1 MKRKNPV
8 IMKHLSF
15 LLLYFVLLLLFFSL
29 VIICWCIHLLSVP
42 VLMGCTD
49 SMISDSIT
57 LISDQKQY
65 YLTIIHRSGGEWWC
79 LVYTKTADS
88 VEGAFSLVISNYLLA
103 TSGGLASEK
112 IVTAADSCRINEF
125 KSSFFLVYCLTVL
138 VRFLTTPRRCGGG

>member
-8 IMKHLSF
+8 IMKHLSY
-15 LLLYFVLLLLFFSL
+15 LLLYFVSLLLFFSL
-29 VIICWCIHLLSVP
+29 GIICWCIHLLSVP
-42 VLMGCTD
+42 VLTGW
-49 SMISDSIT
+49 SLILSS

-65 YLTIIHRSGGEWWC
+65 YLTIIHRSGGEWWR

-88 VEGAFSLVISNYLLA
+88 VEGALSLVISNYLLA

-125 KSSFFLVYCLTVL
+125 KSSFFVVYCLTVL
-138 VRFLTTPRRCGGG
+138 VCFLTTPRRCGGG